1 MVMQKGLRRMT
12 KPYKEMDKSELK
24 LERARLINI
33 LQNHPKPNTYKQ
45 TKKSLERVNNL
56 LAERI
61 VNEITSTN

>member
-1 MVMQKGLRRMT
+1 MIT
-12 KPYKEMDKSELK
+12 KRYKDMDVSELK

-56 LAERI
+56 LVERYYDEKI
-61 VNEITSTN
+61 SKNNLLAY